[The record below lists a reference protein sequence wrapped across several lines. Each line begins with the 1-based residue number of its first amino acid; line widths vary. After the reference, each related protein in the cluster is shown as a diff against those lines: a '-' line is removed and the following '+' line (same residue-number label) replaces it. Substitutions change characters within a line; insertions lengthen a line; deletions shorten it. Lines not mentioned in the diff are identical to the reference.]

1 MKNTLRNIALGAT
14 LVGALFSTG
23 CEKEQSKRDNRLPE
37 VTNNQTLILHPDY
50 LRGTVSLGYTLLTD
64 MDYDGSWDVAERVHA
79 GFTTGDGS
87 HKLIY
92 KKGYGPAQSVD
103 IPTEFVEPSYFKQF
117 E

>member
-1 MKNTLRNIALGAT
+1 MKNTLKNIALGAT
-14 LVGALFSTG
+14 LATVLFSSG
-23 CEKEQSKRDNRLPE
+23 CDKEQNKKDSRLPE
-37 VTNNQTLILHPDY
+37 VSNNQTLILHPDY

-64 MDYDGSWDVAERVHA
+64 MDYDGSWDVAEGVHA
-79 GFTTGDGS
+79 GYTTGDGS

-103 IPTEFVEPSYFKQF
+103 IPIEFADPSYFKAF